1 MFCFVFFVF
10 FVRESFQIL
19 LFAVNR
25 KCSRSEC
32 VSFCLHICLWE
43 TLAKGTAVAESCLP
57 VVSQQADWKIFP
69 TFYGL
74 YVRLDLIS
82 WMSFFKNV
90 YIPMHARTAPI
101 TMRTKASLFV
111 AVNRLSTSWRS
122 RIKPQIVPLVKPL
135 SPCFPPFVL
144 VFLSREP
151 LRCCWTQS
159 STQASW
165 RTMCAHQGA
174 PPSTPCMSWRAEAS
188 AASWSTPWRLRA
200 FGHGETVAPVNP
212 KSTWH
217 RQQGGFLSCSSP
229 TAEISCQGARDYFIF
244 LTSLLC
250 IF

>member
-1 MFCFVFFVF
+1 MAAAPGSCLLLTVFGSFLHFYEQCSVLFFFCF

-82 WMSFFKNV
+82 WMSFFKNF

-111 AVNRLSTSWRS
+111 AVNRLSTS
-122 RIKPQIVPLVKPL
+122 
-135 SPCFPPFVL
+135 
-144 VFLSREP
+144 
-151 LRCCWTQS
+151 
-159 STQASW
+159 
-165 RTMCAHQGA
+165 
-174 PPSTPCMSWRAEAS
+174 
-188 AASWSTPWRLRA
+188 
-200 FGHGETVAPVNP
+200 
-212 KSTWH
+212 
-217 RQQGGFLSCSSP
+217 
-229 TAEISCQGARDYFIF
+229 
-244 LTSLLC
+244 
-250 IF
+250 